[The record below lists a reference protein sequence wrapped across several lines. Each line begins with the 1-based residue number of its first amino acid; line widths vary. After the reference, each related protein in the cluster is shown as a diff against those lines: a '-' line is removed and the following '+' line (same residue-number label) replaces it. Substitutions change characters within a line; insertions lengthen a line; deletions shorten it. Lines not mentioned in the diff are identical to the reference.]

1 MHPMKD
7 IPTHEEI
14 KTKVHEIVDSNFIEY
29 EHARESLDDII
40 YDLQRYRS
48 SLKSVEE
55 YDKAN
60 LL

>member
-1 MHPMKD
+1 MKD
-7 IPTHEEI
+7 TPIHEEI
-14 KTKVHEIVDSNFIEY
+14 KTKVLEIVNNNFVDF

-48 SLKSVEE
+48 FIKTVEE
-55 YDKAN
+55 YDRAN

>member
-1 MHPMKD
+1 MKD
-7 IPTHEEI
+7 TIATHEEI
-14 KTKVHEIVDSNFIEY
+14 EKKVHEIVNLNFVEW

-48 SLKSVEE
+48 SLKTAEE
-55 YDKAN
+55 YSTAG

>member
-1 MHPMKD
+1 MKD
-7 IPTHEEI
+7 TPTHEQI
-14 KTKVHEIVDSNFIEY
+14 KAKVLEIVNNNFVDF

-48 SLKSVEE
+48 FIKTVEE
-55 YDKAN
+55 YDRAN

>member
-1 MHPMKD
+1 MKD
-7 IPTHEEI
+7 TTATHEEI
-14 KTKVHEIVDSNFIEY
+14 EKKVYEIVDMNFVEW

-48 SLKSVEE
+48 SLKTAEE
-55 YDKAN
+55 YFTAG

>member
-1 MHPMKD
+1 MIMKD
-7 IPTHEEI
+7 TPIHEEI
-14 KTKVHEIVDSNFIEY
+14 KTKVLEIVNNNFVDF

-48 SLKSVEE
+48 FIKTVEE
-55 YDKAN
+55 YDRAN

>member
-1 MHPMKD
+1 MKD
-7 IPTHEEI
+7 TPTHEEI
-14 KTKVHEIVDSNFIEY
+14 KAKVHEIVDSNFVDY

-55 YDKAN
+55 YIKEN
-60 LL
+60 IL

>member
-1 MHPMKD
+1 MKD
-7 IPTHEEI
+7 TPTHEEI
-14 KTKVHEIVDSNFIEY
+14 KTKVLEIVNNNFVDF

-48 SLKSVEE
+48 FIKTVEE
-55 YDKAN
+55 YDRAN

>member
-1 MHPMKD
+1 MKD
-7 IPTHEEI
+7 TPTHEQI
-14 KTKVHEIVDSNFIEY
+14 KAKVIEIVNGNFVDF

-48 SLKSVEE
+48 FIKTVEE

>member
-1 MHPMKD
+1 MIMKD
-7 IPTHEEI
+7 TPTHEQI
-14 KTKVHEIVDSNFIEY
+14 KAKVIEIVNGNFVDF

-48 SLKSVEE
+48 FIKTVEE
-55 YDKAN
+55 YDRAN

>member
-1 MHPMKD
+1 MKD
-7 IPTHEEI
+7 TPTHEEI
-14 KTKVHEIVDSNFIEY
+14 KAKVLEIVNNNFVDF

-48 SLKSVEE
+48 FIKTVEE
-55 YDKAN
+55 YDRAN

>member
-1 MHPMKD
+1 MKD
-7 IPTHEEI
+7 TPIHEEI
-14 KTKVHEIVDSNFIEY
+14 KTKVLEIVNNNFVDF

-48 SLKSVEE
+48 SIKTVEE
-55 YDKAN
+55 YDRAN

>member
-1 MHPMKD
+1 MMMKD
-7 IPTHEEI
+7 TPTHEEI
-14 KTKVHEIVDSNFIEY
+14 KAKVLEIVNNNFVDF

-48 SLKSVEE
+48 FIKTVEE
-55 YDKAN
+55 YDRAN

>member
-1 MHPMKD
+1 MKD
-7 IPTHEEI
+7 TPTHEEI
-14 KTKVHEIVDSNFIEY
+14 KTKVIEIVNGNFVDF

-48 SLKSVEE
+48 FIKTVEE
-55 YDKAN
+55 YDRAN

>member
-1 MHPMKD
+1 MKD
-7 IPTHEEI
+7 TPTHEEI
-14 KTKVHEIVDSNFIEY
+14 KTKVHEIVDNNFVDF

-48 SLKSVEE
+48 FIKTVEE
-55 YDKAN
+55 YDRAN